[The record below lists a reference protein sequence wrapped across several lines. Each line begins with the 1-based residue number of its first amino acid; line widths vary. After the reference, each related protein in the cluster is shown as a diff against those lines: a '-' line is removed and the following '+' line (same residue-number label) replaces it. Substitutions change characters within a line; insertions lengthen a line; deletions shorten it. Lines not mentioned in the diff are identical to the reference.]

1 MVAFGVTLLADL
13 EAKLGDG
20 LILGCGGRGARGG
33 AWSCPD
39 VGVVQRCSS
48 PRCTSEVLLRRRTRA
63 NKEDM
68 CSPDRLFVLRVL
80 NISNPDLNRLWF
92 G

>member
-13 EAKLGDG
+13 EARLGDG

-33 AWSCPD
+33 AWSCPG

-63 NKEDM
+63 NKEDG
-68 CSPDRLFVLRVL
+68 CSPDRLFVLCVL
-80 NISNPDLNRLWF
+80 NISNPDLNRLWS